1 MENAHTTQPDLN
13 SERKYGGVGVQTDL
27 TMAELAL
34 KFEKLRLS
42 SKIMTDLKK
51 KWTIVLLD

>member
-1 MENAHTTQPDLN
+1 MENAHTTQPDFN

-34 KFEKLRLS
+34 KFEKLRFS